1 MQRTAL
7 IENQREAI
15 KKAHNARFT
24 MNDKEYRIKYEGGIA
39 ESFGVYG
46 RPVGGKVYSYVAGF
60 AGFKLFSR
68 EQVIAMA
75 KEMVRKH

>member
-1 MQRTAL
+1 MIEL

-24 MNDKEYRIKYEGGIA
+24 QNGKDYRIKYEGGIA
-39 ESFGVYG
+39 ESFGVYEKCVSG
-46 RPVGGKVYSYVAGF
+46 SKSYVYVAGF
-60 AGFKLFSR
+60 AGFKLYSK